1 MAGKAEQSTPVDTGP
16 VYDALRAAGVDE
28 EKSRKA
34 THAIQNLAG
43 WNLRESLTSFQKN
56 AETRQIRQDTK
67 LESLGTEF
75 NAKLEGLQTGFNS
88 KIENFRTEFNAKIES
103 LRTEFNSKIES
114 LRTEFNAKLE
124 SLRGD
129 FENLS
134 REVRLLRWMLI
145 VFFALWTFLLA
156 AAALGWFGPRVV
168 VLEAQSA
175 ATETVQQSATPAAPP
190 PAAVA
195 ESPDTQPPESLV
207 E

>member
-16 VYDALRAAGVDE
+16 VYEALRAAGVDE
-28 EKSRKA
+28 EKSRRA

-43 WNLRESLTSFQKN
+43 WNLRESLTGFQKN
-56 AETRQIRQDTK
+56 AETRQIGQDTK
-67 LESLGTEF
+67 LESL
-75 NAKLEGLQTGFNS
+75 
-88 KIENFRTEFNAKIES
+88 RTEFNAKIES
-103 LRTEFNSKIES
+103 LR
-114 LRTEFNAKLE
+114 
-124 SLRGD
+124 GD
-129 FENLS
+129 FKDLS
-134 REVRLLRWMLI
+134 REVRLLQWMLI

-156 AAALGWFGPRVV
+156 AAVLGWFGPRVV

-195 ESPDTQPPESLV
+195 ESPDTQPPEALV